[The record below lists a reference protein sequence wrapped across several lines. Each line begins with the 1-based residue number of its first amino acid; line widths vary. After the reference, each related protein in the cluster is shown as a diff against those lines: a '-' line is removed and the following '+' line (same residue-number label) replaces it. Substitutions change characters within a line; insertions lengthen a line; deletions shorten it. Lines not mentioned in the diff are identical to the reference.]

1 MNFFQYFTKNWKTF
15 VRWRLLNDKL
25 KKKRNP
31 KMDLKWTKKD

>member
-25 KKKRNP
+25 KKRNP